1 MGLIDTCKLIQQ
13 LYEYNKNK
21 MNDLMDTSHQN
32 LSNIQNL
39 EKKIVYEIS
48 KVNFSENLPAMLVF
62 NKLSSDDLDNFI
74 KPEIDLFE
82 EEIKKY
88 DANYMNW
95 KYIDV
100 KDLKADLP
108 FIGEKENKSILGK
121 RAHDPLTP
129 FLDKLKPI
137 KTTKVHRVSPLKTN
151 RYVSFSN
158 NDVYLPQQIDGY
170 LSQQIDDLFSSF
182 GGQNQLTLP

>member
-1 MGLIDTCKLIQQ
+1 
-13 LYEYNKNK
+13 

-39 EKKIVYEIS
+39 EKKNIYEIS

-62 NKLSSDDLDNFI
+62 NKYTEDDIANFI
-74 KPEIDLFE
+74 KPELDLFE
-82 EEIKKY
+82 DEIKKY

-95 KYIDV
+95 KYINV
-100 KDLKADLP
+100 KDLKTDP
-108 FIGEKENKSILGK
+108 FIEENKSILGK

-129 FLDKLKPI
+129 SLDKLKPI
-137 KTTKVHRVSPLKTN
+137 KTSKVPKVSPLKTN
-151 RYVSFSN
+151 RYMSFSN
-158 NDVYLPQQIDGY
+158 DDYLLQQLDGY
-170 LSQQIDDLFSSF
+170 LSQQIDYLFSSF

>member
-62 NKLSSDDLDNFI
+62 NKLSSNDLSNFI

-82 EEIKKY
+82 DEIKKY
-88 DANYMNW
+88 DPNYSNW
-95 KYIDV
+95 KYIDE
-100 KDLKADLP
+100 KD
-108 FIGEKENKSILGK
+108 FRNCSIHIEEEPKIFK
-121 RAHDPLTP
+121 RAHDPLKP

-137 KTTKVHRVSPLKTN
+137 KTTKQKVSPLKTN
-151 RYVSFSN
+151 RYVPFSN
-158 NDVYLPQQIDGY
+158 NDVY

>member
-32 LSNIQNL
+32 LEDIQNL

-62 NKLSSDDLDNFI
+62 NKYTDNDIANFI

-88 DANYMNW
+88 DANYSNW
-95 KYIDV
+95 KYIDE
-100 KDLKADLP
+100 KDLRNYSVQNDLP
-108 FIGEKENKSILGK
+108 VIPVPNK

-129 FLDKLKPI
+129 FLNNLKPI
-137 KTTKVHRVSPLKTN
+137 KTTKQKVSPLKTH
-151 RYVSFSN
+151 RYFSFSN
-158 NDVYLPQQIDGY
+158 NNDYLPQQINSN

>member
-13 LYEYNKNK
+13 LYEYNKNQMDEI
-21 MNDLMDTSHQN
+21 MNTSHQN

-39 EKKIVYEIS
+39 EKKIIYEIS

-62 NKLSSDDLDNFI
+62 NKYTEDDIANFI
-74 KPEIDLFE
+74 KPELDLFE
-82 EEIKKY
+82 DEIKKY
-88 DANYMNW
+88 DPNYRDW
-95 KYIDV
+95 KYIN
-100 KDLKADLP
+100 LKNQSDLP
-108 FIGEKENKSILGK
+108 FIEETKYST

-129 FLDKLKPI
+129 FLNNLKPI
-137 KTTKVHRVSPLKTN
+137 KTTKVPRVSPLKTN
-151 RYVSFSN
+151 RYVSFSSN
-158 NDVYLPQQIDGY
+158 NQINSN